1 MNELKLLVKN
11 ENLETVLTIL
21 NSLKKG
27 LIDEIQQADE
37 VVKIK
42 NKTQYQVK
50 KNTIIKEENSGTA
63 DTSGKY
69 MNPASY
75 KKKLQR

>member
-27 LIDEIQQADE
+27 LIDEIQLADE

-42 NKTQYQVK
+42 NKTQYQAK

-69 MNPASY
+69 MSPASY
-75 KKKLQR
+75 KKKLKR